1 MPFGDMIST
10 TTGASCVL
18 PPSITAGLMRTFSGR
33 AREQTAPPSPPPPW
47 RSLPSA
53 GGTPCPLWAGLSVA
67 LSPAPLP
74 LPRLSG
80 EQSAG
85 APCPSLLPPGP
96 VPCLLSRGQ
105 VAKPVCAAGS
115 AAFHRGAKLA
125 RVIFTAFLKF

>member
-10 TTGASCVL
+10 PQVPAVSSL
-18 PPSITAGLMRTFSGR
+18 PPSLQVL
-33 AREQTAPPSPPPPW
+33 RERFPGGPGSRRLPPPPPPPW

-53 GGTPCPLWAGLSVA
+53 GDAPCPLWAGLSVA

-85 APCPSLLPPGP
+85 VPCPSLLPPGP
-96 VPCLLSRGQ
+96 VPCLLS
-105 VAKPVCAAGS
+105 
-115 AAFHRGAKLA
+115 
-125 RVIFTAFLKF
+125 